1 MKARQFAADVYTGIK
16 SALRDMVRESFGPQ
30 KAAAAV
36 TRVEQGTISDYC
48 NTSAEH
54 AETHVP
60 VDVLLDLIRVSGDVR
75 VLRYLAEHV
84 GCILVPLPEGG
95 RGEIGMRMGRSAK
108 EFGDVMVRIGEAIS
122 DGKITE
128 AEERVSL
135 AEIMDAVIEL
145 SALAE
150 AVKSERQRGSA

>member
-1 MKARQFAADVYTGIK
+1 MKARQFAAEVYTGIK
-16 SALRDMVRESFGPQ
+16 AMLRDMVRESFGVQ
-30 KAAAAV
+30 KAAAAA

-60 VDVLLDLIRVSGDVR
+60 ADVLLDLIKVSGDVR
-75 VLRYLAEHV
+75 VLRYLAEQV
-84 GCILVPLPEGG
+84 GCILVPLPDGG
-95 RGEIGMRMGRSAK
+95 RGEIGQRMGRSAK

-135 AEIMDAVIEL
+135 AEIMEAVIEL

-150 AVKSERQRGSA
+150 AVKAARQQGSA